1 MKRLAGGLIV
11 VCGLLT
17 GCSSWIPTVTN
28 NGLNYGINLGR
39 TISAD
44 RSLFNVLDDLSIKN
58 TINHA
63 LLDEAL
69 LLNISTDVYQG
80 RVMLTG
86 SVKDAET
93 RQKVEDLAR
102 QVDGV
107 RELYN
112 EIQVTDESR
121 LMAFPKDLLI
131 ESTLAARM
139 VLAPDVSSV
148 DYQVRAANGV
158 VYVLGIAKSRAELDQ
173 VITLARV
180 SGARKIVSHVFL
192 SEHIV
197 LDGTPEPAVR
207 AKAEPDPVRAG
218 GGPAKVSGRAAHPTN
233 PAWKPT
239 GPKSLIC
246 WRVAASRA
254 PSGPSC
260 SGTTLA

>member
-1 MKRLAGGLIV
+1 MKRVAVGLIA

-17 GCSSWIPTVTN
+17 GCSSWIPTIAN

-44 RSLFNVLDDLSIKN
+44 RSFFNVLDDLSIKN

-69 LLNISTDVYQG
+69 LLDINADVYQG

-93 RQKVEDLAR
+93 RQKVEDLTR

-112 EIQVTDESR
+112 EIQVTDES
-121 LMAFPKDLLI
+121 LLKSLPKDILI
-131 ESTLAARM
+131 ESTLSARM
-139 VLAPDVSSV
+139 VLEPGVSST

-158 VYVLGIAKSRAELDQ
+158 VYVLGLARSRTELDQ
-173 VITLARV
+173 VVALARV

-197 LDGTPEPAVR
+197 LDGAPEPTAE
-207 AKAEPDPVRAG
+207 AKAEPAPVRAG
-218 GGPAKVSGRAAHPTN
+218 GEPTKVGIKTDEMKAKPDAKRGKKIPAPLP
-233 PAWKPT
+233 PAPPRT
-239 GPKSLIC
+239 AT
-246 WRVAASRA
+246 R
-254 PSGPSC
+254 
-260 SGTTLA
+260 

>member
-1 MKRLAGGLIV
+1 MSMKLGAAGLV
-11 VCGLLT
+11 VMCSLLT
-17 GCSSWIPTVTN
+17 GCSSWIPTVAN

-69 LLNISTDVYQG
+69 LLSISTDVYQG

-112 EIQVTDESR
+112 EIQVTDESW
-121 LMAFPKDLLI
+121 LKSFPNDLLI
-131 ESTLAARM
+131 ESMLAARM

-173 VITLARV
+173 VIALARV

-197 LDGTPEPAVR
+197 LDGAPETTAG

-218 GGPAKVSGRAAHPTN
+218 GEPAKVGAKTDEMKA
-233 PAWKPT
+233 KPDAKET
-239 GPKSLIC
+239 KKKPVPRSVPP
-246 WRVAASRA
+246 RTATR
-254 PSGPSC
+254 
-260 SGTTLA
+260 

>member
-1 MKRLAGGLIV
+1 MKLGAVSLV
-11 VCGLLT
+11 MMCGLLT
-17 GCSSWIPTVTN
+17 GCSSWIPTVAN
-28 NGLNYGINLGR
+28 NGLNYGINIGR

-58 TINHA
+58 TINYA

-69 LLNISTDVYQG
+69 MLSISTDVYQG

-93 RQKVEDLAR
+93 RQKAEDLAR

-121 LMAFPKDLLI
+121 LMSFPKDLFI
-131 ESTLAARM
+131 ENMLEARM
-139 VLAPDVSSV
+139 VLEPGVTSV
-148 DYQVRAANGV
+148 NYQMRAEKGV
-158 VYVLGIAKSRAELDQ
+158 VYVLGIAQSRAELDQ
-173 VITLARV
+173 VIALARV

-197 LDGTPEPAVR
+197 LDGAPEPTAE
-207 AKAEPDPVRAG
+207 AKAEPEPVRAG
-218 GGPAKVSGRAAHPTN
+218 GEPARVGAKTDELKAKPPAKAAKKK
-233 PAWKPT
+233 PAPL
-239 GPKSLIC
+239 P
-246 WRVAASRA
+246 A
-254 PSGPSC
+254 PPQ
-260 SGTTLA
+260 TATR

>member
-1 MKRLAGGLIV
+1 MKLGTVGV
-11 VCGLLT
+11 VVMCGLLT
-17 GCSSWIPTVTN
+17 GCSSWIPTVAN
-28 NGLNYGINLGR
+28 NGLNYGINIGR

-58 TINHA
+58 TINYA

-69 LLNISTDVYQG
+69 MLSISTDVYQG

-93 RQKVEDLAR
+93 RQKAEDLAR

-121 LMAFPKDLLI
+121 LMSFPKDLFI
-131 ESTLAARM
+131 ENMLEARM
-139 VLAPDVSSV
+139 VLEPGVTSV
-148 DYQVRAANGV
+148 NYQMRAEKGV
-158 VYVLGIAKSRAELDQ
+158 VYVLGIAQSRAELDQ
-173 VITLARV
+173 VIALARV

-197 LDGTPEPAVR
+197 LDGAPEPTAE
-207 AKAEPDPVRAG
+207 AKAEPEPVRAG
-218 GGPAKVSGRAAHPTN
+218 GEPARVGAKTDEPKAKPAAKAAKKK
-233 PAWKPT
+233 PAPL
-239 GPKSLIC
+239 P
-246 WRVAASRA
+246 A
-254 PSGPSC
+254 PPQ
-260 SGTTLA
+260 TATR